1 MAEANE
7 QEDFSW
13 IQDSILQD
21 RELSPYLEDVPSNIR
36 VLYIYTNEH
45 YSIGKVRKEMLDVS
59 NGVFSREMLA
69 ETIAANRTHDGLKYR
84 FACAFYY
91 ITNCSASQVIAYGE
105 DKTHVLEAQL
115 QDISVLEDLSV
126 PSCAKMLQKLNAVYV
141 VFQRLKSSSCKK
153 VTRKVRFEVPSG
165 RKTRRL

>member
-1 MAEANE
+1 MTEASE

-13 IQDSILQD
+13 IQDCLSQD
-21 RELSPYLEDVPSNIR
+21 RELSPYLEEVPSSLR
-36 VLYIYTNEH
+36 VLYIYTDEH
-45 YSIGKVRKEMLDVS
+45 YGIGKVRKEVVDIS
-59 NGVFSREMLA
+59 NGIFSRDMLA

-84 FACAFYY
+84 FANAFCY

-105 DKTHVLEAQL
+105 DKTHALGTQL
-115 QDISVLEDLSV
+115 QDVSVLEDLSI
-126 PSCAKMLQKLNAVYV
+126 PSCAKMMQKLNAVYI

-153 VTRKVRFEVPSG
+153 ATRKVRFEVPSG